1 MRIGII
7 GHFGGNEKFNDGQ
20 TVKTI
25 AIYDA
30 LKRYGLEDVDRIDT
44 YYIKK
49 NPFIFVSQ
57 FLNGGLRD
65 KKYIVLLSSNGRKV
79 LFPVLSFMSRYMN

>member
-7 GHFGGNEKFNDGQ
+7 GHFGGKEKFNDGQ

-30 LKRYGLEDVDRIDT
+30 LKRYGIEDVGKYTQDGGVVAK
-44 YYIKK
+44 YYGVLTVYQNEDK
-49 NPFIFVSQ
+49 
-57 FLNGGLRD
+57 GGWQ
-65 KKYIVLLSSNGRKV
+65 
-79 LFPVLSFMSRYMN
+79 